1 MSKVLK
7 EITVIIGKYTN
18 ANGQE
23 KNRYQKIGSII
34 DTKNGERLKMDVVP
48 LVPGGWDGWAY
59 LNEPRTD
66 KPAGKPAVDF
76 DDDIGF

>member
-7 EITVIIGKYTN
+7 EVTVIVGKYTN

-34 DTKNGERLKMDVVP
+34 DTKNGERLKMDVYP

-66 KPAGKPAVDF
+66 KPASKAVDF

>member
-7 EITVIIGKYTN
+7 EMNVIVGKYTN

-23 KNRYQKIGSII
+23 KNRYMKIGAII
-34 DTKNGERLKMDVVP
+34 ATKNGDRAKLDVYP
-48 LVPGGWDGWAY
+48 IVPGGWDGWIY

-66 KPAGKPAVDF
+66 KPVSKVVDF

>member
-7 EITVIIGKYTN
+7 EMVVIVGKYTN
-18 ANGQE
+18 ASGQE

-34 DTKNGERLKMDVVP
+34 DTKNGEKVKLDVIP
-48 LVPGGWDGWAY
+48 LIAGGWDGWAY
-59 LNEPRTD
+59 LNEPRD